1 MVSNDSYSQ
10 EDKIVELTTS
20 ASGKTKEEAIH
31 NALRSAI
38 EQAFGVFISSK
49 TEILNDGLLT
59 DQIISLSNGNIQQ
72 YEIISEIQI
81 KNNSEYAV
89 TTKSKV
95 SISKLTSFIESK
107 GIEVEFRGSLFAM
120 NIKQQKLNE
129 NSELKA
135 IDQMVEV
142 LKNISDNSFDFE
154 VATYAEPTV
163 NESNSG
169 LYDIPLLIKAKLNSN
184 FNNYKNYFKKTL
196 SAISMTE
203 SEAKNYINL
212 KKPIYSLLLRN
223 NVKIKDTV
231 IATKNIED
239 ELIKLI
245 EDPNN
250 QIEIHHKYKYKKDL
264 ITYYK
269 EIKDPNL
276 QDESKIRGQLSHY
289 ENLLNEGVIINQ
301 SIINE
306 KIQSVNMSVKKFL
319 KYYTYNFKEN
329 YGDSIGIK
337 IINEKTP
344 LYDKFYFRNVL
355 SSTKIQSLMLYFVHS
370 LQNFTIDDGISKRT
384 YENLI
389 PENRIN
395 YSKEHSTID
404 DCYDAF
410 KPVILLNEN
419 TYSLSLLTGEYCYN
433 TSSNNYSLRNYQ
445 RSSKNQ
451 SKNPR
456 YFQVE
461 YGRDGYTPK
470 RGGDIYVADVDLYE
484 LDRKANKVES
494 SSIKNIPEFYFP
506 SLKKELNN
514 ELIDVSR
521 DNTVIQ
527 FNYLT
532 DKEGVSAAYLIIDK
546 KSIDD
551 INKIKAYKIYSNK

>member
-1 MVSNDSYSQ
+1 
-10 EDKIVELTTS
+10 
-20 ASGKTKEEAIH
+20 
-31 NALRSAI
+31 
-38 EQAFGVFISSK
+38 
-49 TEILNDGLLT
+49 
-59 DQIISLSNGNIQQ
+59 
-72 YEIISEIQI
+72 
-81 KNNSEYAV
+81 
-89 TTKSKV
+89 
-95 SISKLTSFIESK
+95 
-107 GIEVEFRGSLFAM
+107 
-120 NIKQQKLNE
+120 
-129 NSELKA
+129 
-135 IDQMVEV
+135 MVEV

-184 FNNYKNYFKKTL
+184 FNNYKDYFKKTL

-245 EDPNN
+245 TDPNN

-276 QDESKIRGQLSHY
+276 QDERTIQNQLSY
-289 ENLLNEGVIINQ
+289 YNKVLDEGIIINQ

-306 KIQSVNMSVKKFL
+306 YSQSTNMSVKKFL
-319 KYYTYNFKEN
+319 KSYTYNFKET
-329 YGDSIGIK
+329 YGDSLGIK

-389 PENRIN
+389 PTRTDYTND
-395 YSKEHSTID
+395 KEFAID
-404 DCYDAF
+404 DSYDAF
-410 KPVILLNEN
+410 KPVILLNGN

-433 TSSNNYSLRNYQ
+433 TSSNNYSFRNYQ
-445 RSSKNQ
+445 RSSKNG
-451 SKNPR
+451 SKNPK
-456 YFQVE
+456 YFKVE
-461 YGRDGYTPK
+461 FDSDSYTPN
-470 RGGDIYVADVDLYE
+470 RGSIYVADVKTYE
-484 LDRKANKVES
+484 LDRRANKVES

-514 ELIDVSR
+514 ELIAVS
-521 DNTVIQ
+521 NHNIVMQ
-527 FNYLT
+527 FNYLM
-532 DKEGVSAAYLIIDK
+532 DKEGVSAAYLFIDK
-546 KSIDD
+546 KSLND

>member
-1 MVSNDSYSQ
+1 MLISNDIYSQ

-81 KNNSEYAV
+81 KSNSEYAV

-107 GIEVEFRGSLFAM
+107 GIEVEFKGSLFAM

-163 NESNSG
+163 NENNPG

-196 SAISMTE
+196 GAISMTE

-223 NVKIKDTV
+223 NFKIKDT
-231 IATKNIED
+231 IISSKNIED

-276 QDESKIRGQLSHY
+276 QDERTIQNQLSY
-289 ENLLNEGVIINQ
+289 YNNLLNEGIIINQ
-301 SIINE
+301 SKINE
-306 KIQSVNMSVKKFL
+306 DSQSANMSVKKWVKL
-319 KYYTYNFKEN
+319 YTSTFKET

-337 IINEKTP
+337 IINEKKP

-395 YSKEHSTID
+395 YSKEHATID

-410 KPVILLNEN
+410 KPVILFNPRVRGRE
-419 TYSLSLLTGEYCYN
+419 YSLSLLTGNYCYKN
-433 TSSNNYSLRNYQ
+433 DNNLITYQ
-445 RSSKNQ
+445 KGEQN
-451 SKNPR
+451 KNPT
-456 YFQVE
+456 YFQIE
-461 YGRDGYTPK
+461 YDRDGYTPI
-470 RGGDIYVADVDLYE
+470 RGGYLLADVKGNAF
-484 LDRKANKVES
+484 DRES
-494 SSIKNIPEFYFP
+494 NIPEFYFP

-514 ELIDVSR
+514 ELIDVSQK
-521 DNTVIQ
+521 NIVMQ

-532 DKEGVSAAYLIIDK
+532 DKEGVSAAYLFIDK
-546 KSIDD
+546 KSLNDID
-551 INKIKAYKIYSNK
+551 KIKAYKIYANK

>member
-1 MVSNDSYSQ
+1 MKKIIFIICIFLIANNIYSQ

-59 DQIISLSNGNIQQ
+59 DQIIALSNGNIQQ
-72 YEIISEIQI
+72 YEIISEIHI
-81 KNNSEYAV
+81 NNNTEYAV
-89 TTKSKV
+89 SVKSKV

-107 GIEVEFRGSLFAM
+107 GIEVEFKGSLFAM

-264 ITYYK
+264 TTYYK

-276 QDESKIRGQLSHY
+276 QDKITIRAQLSHY
-289 ENLLNEGVIINQ
+289 NDLLNKVIIINQ

-337 IINEKTP
+337 IMNEKTP

-370 LQNFTIDDGISKRT
+370 LQNFTIADGISKRT

-395 YSKEHSTID
+395 YSKEHATID

-410 KPVILLNEN
+410 KPVILYNPRVRGME
-419 TYSLSLLTGEYCYN
+419 YSLSLLTGNYCYKN
-433 TSSNNYSLRNYQ
+433 DNNLITYQ
-445 RSSKNQ
+445 KGEQN
-451 SKNPR
+451 KNPK
-456 YFQVE
+456 YFQIE
-461 YGRDGYTPK
+461 YDRDGYTPI
-470 RGGDIYVADVDLYE
+470 RGGYLLADVKGSAF
-484 LDRKANKVES
+484 DRES
-494 SSIKNIPEFYFP
+494 NIPEFYFP

-514 ELIDVSR
+514 ELIDVSQK
-521 DNTVIQ
+521 NIVMQ
-527 FNYLT
+527 FDYLT
-532 DKEGVSAAYLIIDK
+532 DKEGVSAAYLFIDK
-546 KSIDD
+546 KSLNDID
-551 INKIKAYKIYSNK
+551 KIKAYKIYANK